1 MEKKRFSH
9 LKKNNYFVSE
19 RRDVTCQTTGRCVRR
34 PAWNET
40 PADGSQITIL
50 KGHARFFLCLAS
62 SDRPNFLGLSKKKR
76 KKKRQS
82 WSFFTL
88 INSFNFKDEHYNNIS
103 SHKRFGGV
111 SILLW
116 NRPSYFPPYWVC
128 FDLVT
133 MSCSACVT
141 GAWKWWAQER
151 TGSARETRVSP
162 RAHVLYRA
170 LLRSACY
177 TAICLVV
184 FKLHHRKPTLLF
196 VNCTWKLN
204 ER

>member
-1 MEKKRFSH
+1 MCEIPG
-9 LKKNNYFVSE
+9 
-19 RRDVTCQTTGRCVRR
+19 VTCQTTGRCMR
-34 PAWNET
+34 PASGLKRN
-40 PADGSQITIL
+40 PCSGSQINIL
-50 KGHARFFLCLAS
+50 KGHPPFFLSLAS
-62 SDRPNFLGLSKKKR
+62 SDRPNFLALSKKKG
-76 KKKRQS
+76 
-82 WSFFTL
+82 WTFLTL

-103 SHKRFGGV
+103 RHKRLGGV
-111 SILLW
+111 SFLLW
-116 NRPSYFPPYWVC
+116 NQPPYFPPYWVC

-133 MSCSACVT
+133 MSCL

-151 TGSARETRVSP
+151 TGYARETRVSP
-162 RAHVLYRA
+162 RAPVLYRA

-184 FKLHHRKPTLLF
+184 FKLHHREPTLLF

>member
-1 MEKKRFSH
+1 MSPASGVKRNS
-9 LKKNNYFVSE
+9 
-19 RRDVTCQTTGRCVRR
+19 R
-34 PAWNET
+34 W
-40 PADGSQITIL
+40 GSQITLL
-50 KGHARFFLCLAS
+50 KGHPPFFLLLAS
-62 SDRPNFLGLSKKKR
+62 SDRPNFLALSKKKKKKRKKR

-82 WSFFTL
+82 WTFLTL

-103 SHKRFGGV
+103 KHKRFGGV
-111 SILLW
+111 SYLLW
-116 NRPSYFPPYWVC
+116 SRRSYFPPYWVC

-133 MSCSACVT
+133 ISCLACVA
-141 GAWKWWAQER
+141 GAWRWWAQER
-151 TGSARETRVSP
+151 TGRVRETRVSSS
-162 RAHVLYRA
+162 AHVLYRP

-184 FKLHHRKPTLLF
+184 FKLHHREPTLLF